1 MRRVTHCDCPKTSC
15 AGLQV
20 IASQR
25 QLEAKYSQA
34 KDTSDQWYR
43 RAQLALEKGDEGLAR
58 EALSRRKGYDVSL
71 MLKTTLVAFRHFS
84 SLDCR

>member
-1 MRRVTHCDCPKTSC
+1 M
-15 AGLQV
+15 
-20 IASQR
+20 
-25 QLEAKYSQA
+25 
-34 KDTSDQWYR
+34 
-43 RAQLALEKGDEGLAR
+43 EKGDEGLAR